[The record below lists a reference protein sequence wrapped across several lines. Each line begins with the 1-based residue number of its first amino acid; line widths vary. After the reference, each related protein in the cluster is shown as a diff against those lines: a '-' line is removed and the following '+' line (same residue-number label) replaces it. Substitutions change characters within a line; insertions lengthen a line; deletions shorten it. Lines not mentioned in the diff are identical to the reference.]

1 MRESFY
7 GEACLGE
14 GSAIRSQ
21 NLVRSLFVLPA
32 SCVIPSEAEG
42 PRIFLNASRRTP
54 NHGST
59 SVSDT
64 QDQLNRLQL
73 PPCRARNVIRRKPPF
88 RAVFFQPLIANRIGK
103 NLDFEYA
110 NIDGAPIQ
118 AVNSMCKIASAARAL
133 AKQNRP
139 AVLFDSIGIV
149 SPGPDVSCI
158 FDLGTSR
165 TKFTREVSGEVEE
178 SMPRNSSIR
187 YRFCP

>member
-1 MRESFY
+1 
-7 GEACLGE
+7 
-14 GSAIRSQ
+14 
-21 NLVRSLFVLPA
+21 VLPA

-73 PPCRARNVIRRKPPF
+73 PPCRARNVVRRKPPF

-110 NIDGAPIQ
+110 DIDGAPIQ

-178 SMPRNSSIR
+178 SMPEIPISGTAFARRVWSIALFFQR
-187 YRFCP
+187 LPTDPLLAAI